1 MKLTRSKFLK
11 NTAIT
16 FTALSA
22 VKDLFSQTNLL
33 SQKKQSN
40 GIKNI
45 TIIGA
50 GLSGLYSAY
59 LLKNAGYE
67 VTIIEAKNRIGG
79 RVLSYVD
86 EETKLI
92 TELGGEWIQENHYT
106 IKSLCKELEIELKT
120 IPTAKDI
127 LIGDKFI
134 EANLLKQSPETK
146 EILKRVFSLYE
157 KMSAEKKQGLDKL
170 DIYSFLKYQ
179 GVNEEELYHL
189 EMKYSIYFGESLR
202 TLSAEKAIP
211 YLDFYENSFPFQYK
225 INGGSEKL
233 VETLKTKLKGV
244 TVSLADPVVS
254 IEDTSTSTK
263 VKLKSGK
270 ELISDACILSI
281 PVTQLNG
288 IRFLPDLPKDKK
300 LAILQSKMSRM
311 TKGVAIYKGIDYVRD
326 KLFIQSDGIFQS
338 IYSLGNKNKTLN
350 KGTLSLIAT

>member
-202 TLSAEKAIP
+202 TLSAERI
-211 YLDFYENSFPFQYK
+211 
-225 INGGSEKL
+225 
-233 VETLKTKLKGV
+233 
-244 TVSLADPVVS
+244 
-254 IEDTSTSTK
+254 
-263 VKLKSGK
+263 
-270 ELISDACILSI
+270 
-281 PVTQLNG
+281 
-288 IRFLPDLPKDKK
+288 
-300 LAILQSKMSRM
+300 
-311 TKGVAIYKGIDYVRD
+311 
-326 KLFIQSDGIFQS
+326 
-338 IYSLGNKNKTLN
+338 
-350 KGTLSLIAT
+350 